1 MARSKR
7 TIREFEDEYDEYDD
21 LYDDEPRPKKRK
33 KPSKKAKKEK
43 YRNRELWIVTY
54 IFIIL
59 MLAVIGNEIRFVY
72 SDSEMVI
79 NNSYNPRQEIL
90 AQKNVRG
97 SILADDGTVLA
108 QTVRGSDGAEKRVY
122 PYSNLFSHVVGF
134 STKGKTG
141 IEHLGNM
148 NMLTSNASLGE
159 KIQKEIS
166 AEKTIGDNVVTTL
179 NVELQKVAYESLG
192 VYDGAIIISE
202 PSTGKILAMVS
213 KPDFDPNH
221 IVEMWEGLV
230 NDNSSS
236 VLLNRATQGL
246 YPPGSTFKIITSLA
260 YYRQNGGNV
269 SNYHFNCNGSYT
281 YNGDR
286 INCYH
291 GSNHGS
297 LDFANSF
304 AKSCNSSYA
313 NIGLSL
319 QLEQLENTCED
330 LMFNSDLGLKY
341 TTGNSKY
348 VLGTQADSY
357 DIMQTSIGQGKTQ
370 ITPLQLN
377 MITCAIANGGTVKTP
392 YFIDRIESYNGSVVK
407 KFSPENYKTIMTD
420 DEAAFL
426 RDLMKGVVEKGTATK
441 LKGLSYTAAGKTG
454 SAEYNAV
461 KTDSHAWFTG
471 FAPAENPK
479 VCVTIIV
486 EGAGSGGEYAVP
498 MAKRIFDTYFQ
509 THGIY

>member
-1 MARSKR
+1 MSGSKR
-7 TIREFEDEYDEYDD
+7 TIREFEDDELYDE
-21 LYDDEPRPKKRK
+21 EPLPKKKKRK
-33 KPSKKAKKEK
+33 KQMNKKEK
-43 YRNRELWIVTY
+43 YRNRELWVVTY
-54 IFIIL
+54 IFIFL

-72 SDSEMVI
+72 TDSETVI

-97 SILADDGTVLA
+97 SILADDKTVLA
-108 QTVRGSDGAEKRVY
+108 QTVRAKDGTEKRVY
-122 PYSNLFSHVVGF
+122 PYSNLFAHVVGF

-141 IEHLGNM
+141 IEYLGNM

-179 NVELQKVAYESLG
+179 NVELQKVAYEALG
-192 VYDGAIIISE
+192 VYDGAIIVSE

-213 KPDFDPNH
+213 KPDFDPNN
-221 IVEMWEGLV
+221 IVEMWDGLV
-230 NDNSSS
+230 NDDSSS

-269 SNYHFNCNGSYT
+269 SNYHYNCNGSFT

-297 LDFANSF
+297 VDFATSF

-319 QLEQLENTCED
+319 DLGELESTCNDLLFNED
-330 LMFNSDLGLKY
+330 LDLKFL
-341 TTGNSKY
+341 TGQSKY
-348 VLGTQADSY
+348 VLGTNAESY
-357 DIMQTSIGQGKTQ
+357 DVMQTSIGQGKTQ

-377 MITCAIANGGTVKTP
+377 MITCAIANKGTVKTP
-392 YFIDRIESYNGSVVK
+392 YLIDRIESYNGTNVK
-407 KFSPENYKTIMTD
+407 TYSPEDYKTIMTE
-420 DEAAFL
+420 DEAEFL
-426 RDLMKGVVEKGTATK
+426 KEMMTGVVERGTASK

-471 FAPAENPK
+471 FAPVENPR

-509 THGIY
+509 IKGLN

>member
-1 MARSKR
+1 MAKSKK
-7 TIREFEDEYDEYDD
+7 IREEYEEEFDEEY
-21 LYDDEPRPKKRK
+21 YEEKITPQKKRK
-33 KPSKKAKKEK
+33 KDKRDRR
-43 YRNRELWIVTY
+43 RNRELWILTY
-54 IFIIL
+54 VFILL
-59 MLAVIGNEIRFVY
+59 MVAVIVHEIRFVY
-72 SDSEMVI
+72 SDSETVI

-97 SILADDGTVLA
+97 AILADDGTVLA
-108 QTVRGSDGAEKRVY
+108 QTVRAKDGNEKRVY

-141 IEHLGNM
+141 IEYLGNM
-148 NMLTSNASLGE
+148 AMLTSNASLGE

-166 AEKTIGDNVVTTL
+166 AEKYIGDNVVTSL
-179 NVELQKVAYESLG
+179 NVNLQKVAYESLG
-192 VYDGAIIISE
+192 AYDGAIIVSE

-213 KPDFDPNH
+213 KPDFDPNQ
-221 IVEMWEGLV
+221 IVEIWDTLV
-230 NDNSSS
+230 NDKSSS

-269 SNYHFNCNGSYT
+269 SNYRFNCNGSYI

-297 LDFANSF
+297 VDFASSF
-304 AKSCNSSYA
+304 AKSCNSSFA
-313 NIGLSL
+313 NIGLNVDL
-319 QLEQLENTCED
+319 KELDDTCTD
-330 LMFNSDLGLKY
+330 LMFNENLHLGF
-341 TTGNSKY
+341 TTAQSKY
-348 VLGTQADSY
+348 VLGTNASSY

-377 MITCAIANGGTVKTP
+377 MITCGIANGGTVKEP
-392 YFIDRIESYNGSVVK
+392 YLIDRIENYSGNVVK
-407 KFSPENYKTIMTD
+407 KYDSENFRTIMTE

-426 RDLMKGVVEKGTATK
+426 KKMMTGVVENGTATK
-441 LKGLSYTAAGKTG
+441 LKGQSYTAAGKTG

-471 FAPAENPK
+471 FAPVDNPK
-479 VCVTIIV
+479 ICVTIIV

-509 THGIY
+509 THSVN